1 MPIRSYCAAFN
12 EWLQTHRFE
21 IDKSVRSAAID
32 MIENISAI
40 EVWRATLSEKQ
51 RRRLAGPLQNVR
63 RWRKATAPKPE
74 LDAVTQAAAA
84 WRRFIACVNSLP
96 PDQAAPLWKAAQA
109 QATMGIANGN

>member
-1 MPIRSYCAAFN
+1 
-12 EWLQTHRFE
+12 
-21 IDKSVRSAAID
+21 

-51 RRRLAGPLQNVR
+51 RCRLAGPLQNVR